1 MSDDEIWR
9 TYSLLTKCENAFRN
23 MKSPLCERPIFHQL
37 EERVQTHIFLC
48 ILAYHLLVAIEK
60 TLLDEGIHTSWLTV
74 KDTLKTHQVATIILP
89 VINGEILKI
98 RKGVNAEPPHLEI
111 YKSLKIPSEVMKPV
125 KTWHIPNIVTE
136 RNRKS
141 L

>member
-1 MSDDEIWR
+1 M
-9 TYSLLTKCENAFRN
+9 
-23 MKSPLCERPIFHQL
+23 
-37 EERVQTHIFLC
+37 
-48 ILAYHLLVAIEK
+48 VAIEK

-89 VINGEILKI
+89 TTSGEILKI

-111 YKSLKIPSEVMKPV
+111 YKSLKIPSEVMKPI

-136 RNRKS
+136 RNRKP